1 MASSKDGATAAAAAA
16 SQARELWLSV
26 TQGGDDEQCSCSEST
41 RDSWW
46 KLIRERYSEPSRHHH
61 NLEHLNHM
69 AELLAEYTDRLSNPR
84 AVALALFF
92 QYIEYDPKSQENEE
106 RCIETFRKFAEEAR
120 IPADSELYLTVTE
133 LIQLTKL
140 HSTDEHKQE
149 GMYGHED
156 KHFFLDF
163 DMCALGSNPAEYKD
177 YTEKVRQEYS
187 FVPDA
192 VYKSLRSKVLR
203 SFLQI
208 PNIFSTEPFRRKYE
222 ERAKSNIRAE
232 IAELDT

>member
-1 MASSKDGATAAAAAA
+1 MATDNDDKCRAH
-16 SQARELWLSV
+16 ELWVRV
-26 TQGGDDEQCSCSEST
+26 TTGDEASCGSCSEST
-41 RDSWW
+41 QDSWW
-46 KLIRERYSEPSRHHH
+46 RLIRQRYGDPSRHHH
-61 NLEHLNHM
+61 NLDHLDHM
-69 AELLAEYTDRLSNPR
+69 AELLADL
-84 AVALALFF
+84 
-92 QYIEYDPKSQENEE
+92 EYDPKSQDNEE
-106 RCIETFRKFAEEAR
+106 RCIEAFRRFAEEAR
-120 IPADSELYLTVTE
+120 IPTDSELYLSVTE

-140 HSTDEHKQE
+140 HSTEEHKQE
-149 GMYGHED
+149 GMYGRED

-163 DMCALGSNPAEYKD
+163 DMCVLGSSPTEYKD
-177 YTEKVRQEYS
+177 YTEKVRLEYS

-222 ERAKSNIRAE
+222 ERAKSNIRDE

>member
-1 MASSKDGATAAAAAA
+1 MATESGDKCR
-16 SQARELWLSV
+16 ARELWVRV
-26 TQGGDDEQCSCSEST
+26 TTGDAGEGSGCSEAT

-46 KLIRERYSEPSRHHH
+46 RLIRQRYGEPSRHHH
-61 NLEHLNHM
+61 NLDHLNHM
-69 AELLAEYTDRLSNPR
+69 AELWAEYAEHLSNPR

-92 QYIEYDPKSQENEE
+92 QYLEYDPKSQDNEE
-106 RCIETFRKFAEEAR
+106 RCIEAFRRFAEEAR
-120 IPADSELYLTVTE
+120 IPTDSELYLSVTE

-149 GMYGHED
+149 GMYGRED

-163 DMCALGSNPAEYKD
+163 DMRVLGSSPTEYKD
-177 YTEKVRQEYS
+177 YTERVRLEYS

-192 VYKSLRSKVLR
+192 IYKSLRSK
-203 SFLQI
+203 I
-208 PNIFSTEPFRRKYE
+208 PNIFSTEPFRRLYE
-222 ERAKSNIRAE
+222 ERAKSNIRDE

>member
-1 MASSKDGATAAAAAA
+1 MATESGDKCR
-16 SQARELWLSV
+16 ARELWVRV
-26 TQGGDDEQCSCSEST
+26 TTGDAGEGSGCSEAT

-46 KLIRERYSEPSRHHH
+46 RLIRQRYGEPSRHHH
-61 NLEHLNHM
+61 NLDHLNHM
-69 AELLAEYTDRLSNPR
+69 AELWAEYAEHLSNPR

-92 QYIEYDPKSQENEE
+92 QYLEYDPKSQDNEE
-106 RCIETFRKFAEEAR
+106 RCIEAFRRFAEEAR
-120 IPADSELYLTVTE
+120 IPTGSELYLSVTE

-149 GMYGHED
+149 GMYGRED

-163 DMCALGSNPAEYKD
+163 DMRVLGSSPTEYKD
-177 YTEKVRQEYS
+177 YTERVRLEYS

-192 VYKSLRSKVLR
+192 IYKSLRSKVLR

-208 PNIFSTEPFRRKYE
+208 PNIFSTEPFRRLYE
-222 ERAKSNIRAE
+222 ERAKSNIRDE
-232 IAELDT
+232 IAELGT

>member
-1 MASSKDGATAAAAAA
+1 MATESDDKCR
-16 SQARELWLSV
+16 ARELWVRV
-26 TQGGDDEQCSCSEST
+26 TTGDAGEGSGCSEAT

-46 KLIRERYSEPSRHHH
+46 RLIRQRYGEPSRHHH
-61 NLEHLNHM
+61 NLDHLNHM
-69 AELLAEYTDRLSNPR
+69 AELWAEYAEHLSNPR

-92 QYIEYDPKSQENEE
+92 QYLEYDPKSQDNEE
-106 RCIETFRKFAEEAR
+106 RCIEDFRRFAEEAR
-120 IPADSELYLTVTE
+120 ISTDSELYLSVTE

-149 GMYGHED
+149 GMYGRED

-163 DMCALGSNPAEYKD
+163 DMRVLGSSPTEYKD
-177 YTEKVRQEYS
+177 YTERVRLEYS

-192 VYKSLRSKVLR
+192 IYKSLRSKVLR

-208 PNIFSTEPFRRKYE
+208 PNIFSTEPFRRLYE
-222 ERAKSNIRAE
+222 ERAKSNIRDE